1 MIENLYRI
9 LIFIRSSVICVHF
22 CSHFALFQKST
33 NAKVN
38 LVKTADNVW
47 TKSMI
52 MSAFVR
58 RDILERTVRQV
69 NIGVIKHFVIGCLK
83 DWNKKTIYIDFKANR
98 KHFHESTS
106 AIFEF
111 ASLSYVQMKILKICY
126 LI

>member
-1 MIENLYRI
+1 M
-9 LIFIRSSVICVHF
+9 HF
-22 CSHFALFQKST
+22 CSHFVLFQKST

-83 DWNKKTIYIDFKANR
+83 DWNKNNLYRF
-98 KHFHESTS
+98 
-106 AIFEF
+106 
-111 ASLSYVQMKILKICY
+111 
-126 LI
+126 